1 MKASNRWVKTAV
13 TAVAA
18 MGMVI
23 PMAACGGE
31 TAGNTESTTSDGPVT
46 IEWWGATQGLQE
58 QADAFNKS
66 QNKIKVEF
74 KKQASKAKTEEGVVN
89 AVKAGN
95 APDLFEADMDSS
107 ISLLVDGT
115 TQNIAQYNPDL
126 SKLNPEVVNSF
137 KVGDQL
143 AVIPTQSSPQ
153 FIIANQKTFDDN
165 GVKVPITW
173 DELIQAGKDL
183 KAKNP
188 DIKILNLPGEDPST
202 LVLLAQQFGA
212 KWYSVEGDT
221 WVVDINGPETKK
233 AVNYLQQI
241 VDNDMFSQKTYI
253 EWDALM
259 QFFQSGNLALIA
271 TSTWQLSAYQSNF
284 QKSLGDWQAYA
295 WPKESASSQVVSPL
309 NAAGNAIPTGAKHP
323 QEAAEFATWLATN
336 DEALKIAAN
345 AQTGS
350 GAFPALMD
358 AGDYPSA
365 SLPDKL
371 LKDNAQAAEV
381 VKQAA
386 DTVTPY
392 ATGAN
397 WSQMFKQLQ
406 DQWAKFLN
414 KQVTGEQMLDT
425 IQQYTVNDLQ
435 QKGINV
441 KSAN

>member
-1 MKASNRWVKTAV
+1 MKASNRWMKTAI

-23 PMAACGGE
+23 PMAACGSD
-31 TAGNTESTTSDGPVT
+31 TAGGSASTSSDGPVT

-95 APDLFEADMDSS
+95 APDLFESDMDSS
-107 ISLLVDGT
+107 LSLLVDGT
-115 TQNIAQYNPDL
+115 IQDIAQYNPDL
-126 SKLNPEVVNSF
+126 SKLNQNVVDSF
-137 KVGDQL
+137 KIGDQL

-165 GVKVPITW
+165 GVKVPTTW

-188 DIKILNLPGEDPST
+188 DIKIMNFPGEDPST

-212 KWYSVEGDT
+212 QWYSVDGDT

-259 QFFQSGNLALIA
+259 QFFQSGDLALIG

-284 QKSLGDWQAYA
+284 QKSLGDWKAYA
-295 WPKESASSQVVSPL
+295 WPKESASSDVVSPL
-309 NAAGNAIPTGAKHP
+309 NASGNAIPTGAKHP
-323 QEAAEFATWLATN
+323 KEAAELATWLATN

-350 GAFPALMD
+350 GAFPALKD
-358 AGDYPSA
+358 VGDYPTA

-371 LKDNAQAAEV
+371 LADNTEAAKV
-381 VKQAA
+381 VQQAA
-386 DTVTPY
+386 DTVAPY
-392 ATGAN
+392 KTGAN

-425 IQQYTVNDLQ
+425 VQQWTVNDLT